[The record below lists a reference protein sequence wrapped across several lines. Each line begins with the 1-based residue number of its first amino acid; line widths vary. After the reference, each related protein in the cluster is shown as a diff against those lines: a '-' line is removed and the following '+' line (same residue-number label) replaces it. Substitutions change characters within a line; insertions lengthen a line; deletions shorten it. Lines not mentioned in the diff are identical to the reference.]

1 MARTVEGRTEMN
13 DRERR
18 RLERLRREFLR
29 RAKPY
34 WRKRQPLPPSVAK
47 IAAEYGSLWAVLRD
61 PIELAAAELG
71 VRASELR
78 RWIAVA
84 QRGEKRGRRISA
96 MRAQTAD
103 R

>member
-1 MARTVEGRTEMN
+1 MN

-34 WRKRQPLPPSVAK
+34 WKKQEALPPRVAK
-47 IAAEYGSLWAVLRD
+47 IAAEYAALSAIVRD
-61 PIELAAAELG
+61 PVEEAAAELG
-71 VRASELR
+71 VRAPELR

-84 QRGEKRGRRISA
+84 KGRSKRGRRISA
-96 MRAQTAD
+96 VRAQTAD